1 MEVAER
7 RLLRAL
13 SGLLAAHAG
22 APLLLAL
29 ALHLALPRPV
39 PIALPLP
46 LPLAPPLALAL
57 ARTCRRAALLGRGRG
72 GARQFRGKGK

>member
-29 ALHLALPRPV
+29 ALALALT
-39 PIALPLP
+39 LPLALAP
-46 LPLAPPLALAL
+46 TLALALAPPLALAL
-57 ARTCRRAALLGRGRG
+57 ARTCRRAALLGGGHG
-72 GARQFRGKGK
+72 GARQLRGAH